1 VAKFKDDRED
11 LMRDGTAM
19 VHRGRWLIDDV
30 EVVVGFRS
38 GGQASVY
45 WDQDPVFQFNARH
58 QLRRVFIDRVRL
70 AADNGRLVKLRQ
82 DEETASTAASAI
94 RLQRNPLLPELC
106 DEIEA
111 SWRRCHEELM
121 QRVRVPWDETVAI
134 VGESPESFQER
145 LRSFLESTT
154 PTPQIAVHPG
164 LNA

>member
-1 VAKFKDDRED
+1 VAKYKDDRED

-19 VHRGRWLIDDV
+19 VHRGRWFIDQI

-45 WDQDPVFQFNARH
+45 WGQDPVFQFNARH
-58 QLRRVFIDRVRL
+58 QLRRVYIDTVRL

-82 DEETASTAASAI
+82 DDETSLTAASAI
-94 RLQRNPLLPELC
+94 RLERNPLSPELT

-111 SWRRCHEELM
+111 SWRRCHEQLR
-121 QRVRVPWDETVAI
+121 QRVCGPWDETATV
-134 VGESPESFQER
+134 VGESSESFQER

-154 PTPQIAVHPG
+154 PTLQIAIQPG